1 MGRRSCNLESARRGR
16 NEPTRA
22 APAGIGTRARA
33 DNEPVELPVAV
44 SPPRPTT
51 DTLVMLPTPD
61 PSGTSPFS
69 TDGAMTLDF
78 RYYFDTAC
86 DGMIVFD
93 ASRRVRLANAAF
105 AELIGEPVDA
115 LVGRHF
121 EELTEQSD
129 RPGHSSPVQEL
140 ATFGSVVTM
149 HRVRAAN
156 GEPIDVEISS
166 TLLDDGGTFSV
177 VRDTRRRSEFTPPR
191 TSGGWVAP
199 RVSGPRLR
207 MPESGESREFRLLF
221 DAMPLPAWVYDAD
234 TLRFVAVNRAAMEH
248 YGYSEE
254 EFLANTILFV
264 RPGEDVQRVLDY
276 SHDSPGFDRIGVFR
290 HRRKDGSLIDV
301 ETISYGFELDGRR
314 VRIVVINDVTDQL
327 RVREQKDQLQAQMLL
342 GQKMDAVG
350 RLAGGV
356 AHDFNN
362 LLSVI
367 LGAAETLGKAL
378 ASYDP
383 LQEEVTDIRDAVGR
397 GAALTRQLLIFGRK
411 EVRTPGLLDVNEV
424 VAGVE
429 RLLMRVLGSSL
440 RIELQRDVEYA
451 PVVADAGQ
459 LEQVLVN
466 LSINARDA
474 MLRGGTLT
482 IRTGEA
488 TLDPA
493 AAAALDVIPGAYVTI
508 DVEDTGVGMDEAT
521 RVRAFEPFFTTKG
534 PAQGAGLGLAMVYGI
549 VRQSGGAISLHSA
562 PGAGTHVRI
571 HLPRGDASTA
581 TTSPPSA
588 PEQESRGVV
597 LLVEDEPRVRAQA
610 RRLLQRSGYRVIEAA
625 DGAEGN
631 RLFAERQDEIDVV
644 VTDVVMPIVGG
655 VDMVAMMRAAQP
667 DLPVVFVSGYTAEEQ
682 GLPLDARTAFLT
694 KPYAIE
700 SLCDAIA
707 SVVPS

>member
-1 MGRRSCNLESARRGR
+1 MTHF
-16 NEPTRA
+16 PA
-22 APAGIGTRARA
+22 APDSGP
-33 DNEPVELPVAV
+33 PV
-44 SPPRPTT
+44 T
-51 DTLVMLPTPD
+51 D
-61 PSGTSPFS
+61 S
-69 TDGAMTLDF
+69 AMTLDF

-105 AELIGEPVDA
+105 AELVGEPVEA

-129 RPGHSSPVQEL
+129 RPAHPSPVQEL
-140 ATFGSVVTM
+140 ATFGSVVSM

-156 GEPIDVEISS
+156 GDPIDVEISS
-166 TLLDDGGTFSV
+166 TLLEDGGTFSV
-177 VRDTRRRSEFTPPR
+177 VRDTRRRSEFSAPR

-199 RVSGPRLR
+199 RTSGPRMRVTEPFAEARDFR
-207 MPESGESREFRLLF
+207 MLF
-221 DAMPLPAWVYDAD
+221 DATPLPAWVYDAE
-234 TLRFVAVNRAAMEH
+234 TLRFVAVNRAATEH

-264 RPGEDVQRVLDY
+264 RPSEDVQRVLDY
-276 SHDSPGFDRIGVFR
+276 SHDTPGHDRIGVFR
-290 HRRKDGSLIDV
+290 HRRKDGGLIDV

-327 RVREQKDQLQAQMLL
+327 RIRDQQEQLQAQMLL
-342 GQKMDAVG
+342 AQKMDAVG

-429 RLLMRVLGSSL
+429 RLLMRVLGSSVRIDL
-440 RIELQRDVEYA
+440 RRDVEYA

-466 LSINARDA
+466 LAINARDA

-482 IRTGEA
+482 IRTGET
-488 TLDPA
+488 TLDLGA
-493 AAAALDVIPGAYVTI
+493 ATVLDVIPGPYVTI

-521 RVRAFEPFFTTKG
+521 RNRAFEPFFTTKG

-549 VRQSGGAISLHSA
+549 VRQSGGAIALRSA

-571 HLPRGDASTA
+571 HLPRGETGAA
-581 TTSPPSA
+581 AA
-588 PEQESRGVV
+588 PIALPHQESRGLV

-610 RRLLQRSGYRVIEAA
+610 RRLLQRSGYEVIEAS
-625 DGAEGN
+625 DGAEG
-631 RLFAERQDEIDVV
+631 RRVFAERQGDVSVV
-644 VTDVVMPIVGG
+644 VTDVVMPMIGG
-655 VDMVAMMRAAQP
+655 VDMVATLRVMQP
-667 DLPVVFVSGYTAEEQ
+667 ELPVVFVSGYTAEEQ
-682 GLPLDARTAFLT
+682 DLPLDVRTAFLT
-694 KPYAIE
+694 KPYTIE
-700 SLCDAIA
+700 ALCDAIA
-707 SVVPS
+707 AVVPS

>member
-1 MGRRSCNLESARRGR
+1 MKPAAASA
-16 NEPTRA
+16 
-22 APAGIGTRARA
+22 
-33 DNEPVELPVAV
+33 AV
-44 SPPRPTT
+44 SLRRTAT
-51 DTLVMLPTPD
+51 DTLLMIPPSD
-61 PSGTSPFS
+61 SSGTPPFS
-69 TDGAMTLDF
+69 TDPAMTLDF

-93 ASRRVRLANAAF
+93 ASRRVRLANQAF
-105 AELIGEPVDA
+105 AELVGEPVDA

-129 RPGHSSPVQEL
+129 RPAHSSPVQEL

-149 HRVRAAN
+149 YRVRAAN

-177 VRDTRRRSEFTPPR
+177 VRDTRRRSEFTAPR

-199 RVSGPRLR
+199 RVSGPRVR
-207 MPESGESREFRLLF
+207 MAEGESREFRLLF
-221 DAMPLPAWVYDAD
+221 DAMPLPAWVYDAE
-234 TLRFVAVNRAAMEH
+234 TLRFVAVNRAATEH

-264 RPGEDVQRVLDY
+264 RPGDDVQRVLDY

-301 ETISYGFELDGRR
+301 ETISYGFELDGRH

-327 RVREQKDQLQAQMLL
+327 RVREQKEQLQAQMLL
-342 GQKMDAVG
+342 AQKMDAVG

-397 GAALTRQLLIFGRK
+397 GAALTRQLLVFGRK

-429 RLLMRVLGSSL
+429 RLLMRVLGSSV
-440 RIELQRDVEYA
+440 RIELRRDVEYA

-482 IRTGEA
+482 IRTGE
-488 TLDPA
+488 TNLDPA
-493 AAAALDVIPGAYVTI
+493 AAAVLDVIPGPYVTI
-508 DVEDTGVGMDEAT
+508 DVEDTGAGMDEAT
-521 RVRAFEPFFTTKG
+521 RIRAFEPFFTTKG
-534 PAQGAGLGLAMVYGI
+534 PTQGAGLGLAMVYGI

-571 HLPRGDASTA
+571 HLPRGDASA
-581 TTSPPSA
+581 VAAPLAA
-588 PEQESRGVV
+588 PEQERRGRV

-610 RRLLQRSGYRVIEAA
+610 RRLLQRSGYEVIEAS
-625 DGAEGN
+625 DGAEGK
-631 RLFAERQDEIDVV
+631 RLFAEREGDIDVV
-644 VTDVVMPIVGG
+644 VTDVVMPMIGG
-655 VDMVAMMRAAQP
+655 LDMVATLRAARP
-667 DLPVVFVSGYTAEEQ
+667 GLPVVFVSGYTAEEQ
-682 GLPLDARTAFLT
+682 DLPLDARTAFLT
-694 KPYAIE
+694 KPYTIDA
-700 SLCDAIA
+700 LCDAIA
-707 SVVPS
+707 AVVPS

>member
-1 MGRRSCNLESARRGR
+1 
-16 NEPTRA
+16 
-22 APAGIGTRARA
+22 
-33 DNEPVELPVAV
+33 
-44 SPPRPTT
+44 
-51 DTLVMLPTPD
+51 MLPTPD
-61 PSGTSPFS
+61 SSGTSAFS
-69 TDGAMTLDF
+69 TDAAMTLDF

-86 DGMIVFD
+86 DGMIVFA

-105 AELIGEPVDA
+105 AELVGEPVDA

-129 RPGHSSPVQEL
+129 RPAHSSPVQEL

-177 VRDTRRRSEFTPPR
+177 VRDTRRRSELTPPR
-191 TSGGWVAP
+191 TSGGWIAP
-199 RVSGPRLR
+199 RASGPRMR
-207 MPESGESREFRLLF
+207 IGESSGESREFRLLF
-221 DAMPLPAWVYDAD
+221 DATPLPAWVYDAE
-234 TLRFVAVNRAAMEH
+234 TLRFVAVNRAATEH

-264 RPGEDVQRVLDY
+264 RPGDDVQRVLDY
-276 SHDSPGFDRIGVFR
+276 AHANQGFDRIGVFR

-301 ETISYGFELDGRR
+301 ETISYGFDLDGRR

-327 RVREQKDQLQAQMLL
+327 RVREQKEQLQAQILL

-367 LGAAETLGKAL
+367 LGAAETLGKSL

-411 EVRTPGLLDVNEV
+411 EVRTPGLLDLNEV
-424 VAGVE
+424 VTGVE
-429 RLLMRVLGSSL
+429 RLLMRVLGSSV
-440 RIELQRDVEYA
+440 RIELHRDVEYA

-459 LEQVLVN
+459 LEQALVN

-482 IRTGEA
+482 IRTGET
-488 TLDPA
+488 TLDLA
-493 AAAALDVIPGAYVTI
+493 AATALDVIPGIYVTI
-508 DVEDTGVGMDEAT
+508 DVEDTGAGMDEAT
-521 RVRAFEPFFTTKG
+521 RIRAFEPFFTTKG

-549 VRQSGGAISLHSA
+549 VRQSGGAISLQSA

-571 HLPRGDASTA
+571 HLPRGDASAAA
-581 TTSPPSA
+581 TPRAA
-588 PEQESRGVV
+588 PERESRGVV

-610 RRLLQRSGYRVIEAA
+610 RRLLQRSGYQVIEAS
-625 DGAEGN
+625 DGAEGK
-631 RLFAERQDEIDVV
+631 RLFAERQGDIDVV
-644 VTDVVMPIVGG
+644 VTDVVMPIVSG
-655 VDMVAMMRAAQP
+655 VDMVATMRAARP
-667 DLPVVFVSGYTAEEQ
+667 GLPVVFVSGYTAEEQ
-682 GLPLDARTAFLT
+682 GLPLDERTAFLT
-694 KPYAIE
+694 KPYTIE

-707 SVVPS
+707 AVVPS

>member
-1 MGRRSCNLESARRGR
+1 MSPS
-16 NEPTRA
+16 RA
-22 APAGIGTRARA
+22 A
-33 DNEPVELPVAV
+33 
-44 SPPRPTT
+44 T
-51 DTLVMLPTPD
+51 DTVLMLPIPD
-61 PSGTSPFS
+61 SSGTTPFS
-69 TDGAMTLDF
+69 TDAAMTLDF

-93 ASRRVRLANAAF
+93 ASRRVRLANLAF
-105 AELIGEPVDA
+105 AELVGEPVDA

-129 RPGHSSPVQEL
+129 RPAHSSPVQEL

-177 VRDTRRRSEFTPPR
+177 VRDIRRRSEFTPPR

-207 MPESGESREFRLLF
+207 PTEAVGEARDFRLLF
-221 DAMPLPAWVYDAD
+221 DATPLPAWVYDAE
-234 TLRFVAVNRAAMEH
+234 TLRYVAVNRAATEH

-264 RPGEDVQRVLDY
+264 RPGDDVQRVLDY
-276 SHDSPGFDRIGVFR
+276 SHDSPGYDRIGVFQ

-327 RVREQKDQLQAQMLL
+327 RVREQKEQLQGQMLL
-342 GQKMDAVG
+342 AQKMDAVG

-411 EVRTPGLLDVNEV
+411 EVRTPGLLDVNDV

-429 RLLMRVLGSSL
+429 RLLMRVLGSSV
-440 RIELQRDVEYA
+440 RIELRRDVDYA

-466 LSINARDA
+466 LAINARDA

-482 IRTGEA
+482 IRTGET
-488 TLDPA
+488 TLNPA
-493 AAAALDVIPGAYVTI
+493 GAAVLDVVPGAYVTI
-508 DVEDTGVGMDEAT
+508 DVEDTGTGMEEAT
-521 RVRAFEPFFTTKG
+521 RTRAFEPFFTTKG
-534 PAQGAGLGLAMVYGI
+534 PAHGAGLGLAMVYGI
-549 VRQSGGAISLHSA
+549 VRQSGGAISLQSA

-571 HLPRGDASTA
+571 HLPRGEASAVAASTLAA
-581 TTSPPSA
+581 TA
-588 PEQESRGVV
+588 QESRGVV

-610 RRLLQRSGYRVIEAA
+610 RRLLQRAGYEVIEAS
-625 DGAEGN
+625 DGAEGR
-631 RLFAERQDEIDVV
+631 RLFAERQGDIDVV
-644 VTDVVMPIVGG
+644 VTDVVMPIIGG
-655 VDMVAMMRAAQP
+655 VDMVATLRAERP
-667 DLPVVFVSGYTAEEQ
+667 GLPVVFVSGYTAEEQ
-682 GLPLDARTAFLT
+682 DLPRDDRTAFLT
-694 KPYAIE
+694 KPYTIE

-707 SVVPS
+707 AVVPS

>member
-1 MGRRSCNLESARRGR
+1 M
-16 NEPTRA
+16 
-22 APAGIGTRARA
+22 
-33 DNEPVELPVAV
+33 LPIPDSSG
-44 SPPRPTT
+44 SPPFPT
-51 DTLVMLPTPD
+51 D
-61 PSGTSPFS
+61 P
-69 TDGAMTLDF
+69 AMTLDF

-93 ASRRVRLANAAF
+93 ASRRARLVNPAF
-105 AELIGEPVDA
+105 AELAGEPIEA

-129 RPGHSSPVQEL
+129 RPAHSSPVQEL

-177 VRDTRRRSEFTPPR
+177 VRDMRRRSEFPPPR

-199 RVSGPRLR
+199 RVSGPRMR
-207 MPESGESREFRLLF
+207 MAEEPGERRDFRLLF
-221 DAMPLPAWVYDAD
+221 DATPLPAWVYDAE
-234 TLRFVAVNRAAMEH
+234 TLRFVAVNRAATEH

-301 ETISYGFELDGRR
+301 ETISNGFELDGRAA
-314 VRIVVINDVTDQL
+314 RIVVINDVTDQL
-327 RVREQKDQLQAQMLL
+327 RVREQKDQLQAQLL
-342 GQKMDAVG
+342 LAQKMDAVG

-397 GAALTRQLLIFGRK
+397 GAALTRQLLVFGRK

-429 RLLMRVLGSSL
+429 RLLMRVLGSSV
-440 RIELQRDVEYA
+440 RIELQRDVDYA

-482 IRTGEA
+482 VRTGQT
-488 TLDPA
+488 TLDA
-493 AAAALDVIPGAYVTI
+493 AGAAVLDVLPGPYVTI
-508 DVEDTGVGMDEAT
+508 DVEDTGAGMDEAT
-521 RVRAFEPFFTTKG
+521 RIRAFEPFFTTKG
-534 PAQGAGLGLAMVYGI
+534 PTQGAGLGLAMVYGI
-549 VRQSGGAISLHSA
+549 VRQSGGAISLHST
-562 PGAGTHVRI
+562 PGAGTNVRI
-571 HLPRGDASTA
+571 HLPRGDASAAA
-581 TTSPPSA
+581 TPLPSA
-588 PEQESRGVV
+588 NVEIRGVV

-610 RRLLQRSGYRVIEAA
+610 RRLLQRSGYEVVEAS
-625 DGAEGN
+625 DGTEGK
-631 RLFAERQDEIDVV
+631 RLFAERQGEVDVV
-644 VTDVVMPIVGG
+644 VTDVVMPLIGG
-655 VDMVAMMRAAQP
+655 VDMVAALRATQP

-682 GLPLDARTAFLT
+682 GLPLDERTAFLT
-694 KPYAIE
+694 KPYTIDA
-700 SLCDAIA
+700 LCDAIA
-707 SVVPS
+707 AVVPS

>member
-1 MGRRSCNLESARRGR
+1 
-16 NEPTRA
+16 
-22 APAGIGTRARA
+22 
-33 DNEPVELPVAV
+33 
-44 SPPRPTT
+44 
-51 DTLVMLPTPD
+51 MLPTPD
-61 PSGTSPFS
+61 SSGTSPFS
-69 TDGAMTLDF
+69 TDAAMTLDF

-105 AELIGEPVDA
+105 AELVGEPVDA

-129 RPGHSSPVQEL
+129 RPAHSSPVQEL

-177 VRDTRRRSEFTPPR
+177 VRDTRRRSELTPPR
-191 TSGGWVAP
+191 TSGGWIAP
-199 RVSGPRLR
+199 RASGPRMR
-207 MPESGESREFRLLF
+207 IGESSGESREFRLLF
-221 DAMPLPAWVYDAD
+221 DATPLPAWVYDAE
-234 TLRFVAVNRAAMEH
+234 TLRFVAVNRAATEH

-254 EFLANTILFV
+254 DFLANTILFV
-264 RPGEDVQRVLDY
+264 RPGDDVQRVLDY
-276 SHDSPGFDRIGVFR
+276 AHANQGFDRIGVFR

-301 ETISYGFELDGRR
+301 ETISYGFDLDGRR

-327 RVREQKDQLQAQMLL
+327 RVREQKEQLQAQILL

-367 LGAAETLGKAL
+367 LGAAETLGKSL

-411 EVRTPGLLDVNEV
+411 EVRTPGLLDLNEV
-424 VAGVE
+424 VTGVE
-429 RLLMRVLGSSL
+429 RLLMRVLGSSV
-440 RIELQRDVEYA
+440 RIELHRGVEYA

-459 LEQVLVN
+459 LEQALVN

-482 IRTGEA
+482 IRTGET
-488 TLDPA
+488 TLDLA
-493 AAAALDVIPGAYVTI
+493 DATVLDVIPGTYVTI
-508 DVEDTGVGMDEAT
+508 DVEDTGAGMDEAT
-521 RVRAFEPFFTTKG
+521 RIRAFEPFFTTKG

-562 PGAGTHVRI
+562 PGTGTHVRI
-571 HLPRGDASTA
+571 HLPRGDASVAA
-581 TTSPPSA
+581 TPRAVS
-588 PEQESRGVV
+588 EQESRGVV

-610 RRLLQRSGYRVIEAA
+610 RRLLQRSGYQVIEAS
-625 DGAEGN
+625 DGAEGK
-631 RLFAERQDEIDVV
+631 RLFAERRGDVDVV
-644 VTDVVMPIVGG
+644 VTDVVMPIVSG
-655 VDMVAMMRAAQP
+655 VDMVATMRAARP
-667 DLPVVFVSGYTAEEQ
+667 GLPVVFVSGYTAEEQ
-682 GLPLDARTAFLT
+682 GLPLDERTAFLT
-694 KPYAIE
+694 KPYTIE

-707 SVVPS
+707 AVVPS

>member
-1 MGRRSCNLESARRGR
+1 M
-16 NEPTRA
+16 P
-22 APAGIGTRARA
+22 PAGA
-33 DNEPVELPVAV
+33 
-44 SPPRPTT
+44 PPT
-51 DTLVMLPTPD
+51 D
-61 PSGTSPFS
+61 S
-69 TDGAMTLDF
+69 AMTLDF

-105 AELIGEPVDA
+105 AELVGEPVDA

-129 RPGHSSPVQEL
+129 RPAHPSPVQEL

-177 VRDTRRRSEFTPPR
+177 VRDTRRRSEFSPAR
-191 TSGGWVAP
+191 TSGGWAAP
-199 RVSGPRLR
+199 RASGPRMRITEPLA
-207 MPESGESREFRLLF
+207 ETREFRLLF
-221 DAMPLPAWVYDAD
+221 DATPLPAWVYD
-234 TLRFVAVNRAAMEH
+234 TESLRYVAVNRAATEH

-254 EFLANTILFV
+254 EFLANSILFV
-264 RPGEDVQRVLDY
+264 RPGDDVQRVLDY

-314 VRIVVINDVTDQL
+314 VRMVVINDVTDQL
-327 RVREQKDQLQAQMLL
+327 RVREQKEQLQAQMLL
-342 GQKMDAVG
+342 AQKMDAVG

-362 LLSVI
+362 LLSVV

-383 LQEEVTDIRDAVGR
+383 LQEEVSDIRDAVGR
-397 GAALTRQLLIFGRK
+397 GAALTRQLLVFGRK

-424 VAGVE
+424 VTGVE
-429 RLLMRVLGSSL
+429 RLLTRVLGSSVHVEL
-440 RIELQRDVEYA
+440 RRDVEYA

-466 LSINARDA
+466 LAINARDA

-482 IRTGEA
+482 IRTGET
-488 TLDPA
+488 TLDAGA
-493 AAAALDVIPGAYVTI
+493 AVVIDVLPGRYVTI
-508 DVEDTGVGMDEAT
+508 DVEDTGSGMDEAT
-521 RVRAFEPFFTTKG
+521 RIRAFEPFFTTKG
-534 PAQGAGLGLAMVYGI
+534 PTQGAGLGLAMVYGI
-549 VRQSGGAISLHSA
+549 VRQSGGAISLRSA

-571 HLPRGDASTA
+571 HLPRGEASVA
-581 TTSPPSA
+581 PPLPPA
-588 PEQESRGVV
+588 PEQESRGLV

-610 RRLLQRSGYRVIEAA
+610 RRLLQRSGYEVIEASDGA
-625 DGAEGN
+625 DGK
-631 RLFAERQDEIDVV
+631 RLFADRQGDIDVV
-644 VTDVVMPIVGG
+644 VTDVVMPMSGG
-655 VDMVAMMRAAQP
+655 VEMVATMRAVRPA
-667 DLPVVFVSGYTAEEQ
+667 LPVVFVSGYTAEEQ
-682 GLPLDARTAFLT
+682 DLPLDERTAFLT
-694 KPYAIE
+694 KPYSIE
-700 SLCDAIA
+700 ALCDAITT
-707 SVVPS
+707 VVPS

>member
-1 MGRRSCNLESARRGR
+1 MTTIPAPGSGLP
-16 NEPTRA
+16 PTDR
-22 APAGIGTRARA
+22 
-33 DNEPVELPVAV
+33 
-44 SPPRPTT
+44 
-51 DTLVMLPTPD
+51 
-61 PSGTSPFS
+61 
-69 TDGAMTLDF
+69 AMTLDF

-105 AELIGEPVDA
+105 AELVGDRVEA

-129 RPGHSSPVQEL
+129 RPAHPSPVQEL

-149 HRVRAAN
+149 HRVRPAD
-156 GEPIDVEISS
+156 GDPIDVEISS

-177 VRDTRRRSEFTPPR
+177 VRDMRRRSEVGAPR
-191 TSGGWVAP
+191 TSGGWAAP
-199 RVSGPRLR
+199 RISGPRMR
-207 MPESGESREFRLLF
+207 VTEQPFAEARDFRLLF
-221 DAMPLPAWVYDAD
+221 DVTPMPAWVYDAE
-234 TLRFVAVNRAAMEH
+234 TLRFVAVNRAAIEH

-264 RPGEDVQRVLDY
+264 RPSEDQQRVLDY
-276 SHDSPGFDRIGVFR
+276 SHDAPGTDRIGAFP
-290 HRRKDGSLIDV
+290 HRRKDGELIDV
-301 ETISYGFELDGRR
+301 ETISCGFELDGRR

-327 RVREQKDQLQAQMLL
+327 RVRDQQEQLQAQMLL
-342 GQKMDAVG
+342 AQKMDAVG

-362 LLSVI
+362 LLSVM
-367 LGAAETLGKAL
+367 LGAAETLGNAL

-383 LQEEVTDIRDAVGR
+383 LQEEVTDIRDAVSR

-411 EVRTPGLLDVNEV
+411 EVRTPGLLDVNDV

-429 RLLMRVLGSSL
+429 RLLMRVLGSSV
-440 RIELQRDVEYA
+440 RIELRRDVEHA

-459 LEQVLVN
+459 IEQVLVN

-482 IRTGEA
+482 IRTGEE
-488 TLDPA
+488 TLDLNA
-493 AAAALDVIPGAYVTI
+493 ATVLDVIPGPYVTI

-521 RVRAFEPFFTTKG
+521 RNRAFEPFFTTKG

-549 VRQSGGAISLHSA
+549 VRQSGGAISLRSA

-571 HLPRGDASTA
+571 HLPRGESDPGA
-581 TTSPPSA
+581 A
-588 PEQESRGVV
+588 PVIANAGAGRGVV
-597 LLVEDEPRVRAQA
+597 LLVEDEPRVRSQA
-610 RRLLQRSGYRVIEAA
+610 RRLLQRSGYEVLEAS
-625 DGAEGN
+625 DGAEGK
-631 RLFAERQDEIDVV
+631 RIFADRQGGIDVV
-644 VTDVVMPIVGG
+644 VTDVVMPMVGG
-655 VDMVAMMRAAQP
+655 VEMVATLRAVQP

-682 GLPLDARTAFLT
+682 DLPLDDRTAFLT
-694 KPYAIE
+694 KPYTID
-700 SLCDAIA
+700 SLCDAIIA
-707 SVVPS
+707 VVPS

>member
-1 MGRRSCNLESARRGR
+1 
-16 NEPTRA
+16 
-22 APAGIGTRARA
+22 
-33 DNEPVELPVAV
+33 
-44 SPPRPTT
+44 
-51 DTLVMLPTPD
+51 MLPIPD
-61 PSGTSPFS
+61 SSGRPPIS
-69 TDGAMTLDF
+69 TDPAMTLDF

-93 ASRRVRLANAAF
+93 ASRRARLINPAF
-105 AELIGEPVDA
+105 AELVGEPVDA

-129 RPGHSSPVQEL
+129 RPAHSSPVQEL

-177 VRDTRRRSEFTPPR
+177 VRDMRRRSEFPPPR
-191 TSGGWVAP
+191 SSGGWAAP
-199 RVSGPRLR
+199 RVSGPRMR
-207 MPESGESREFRLLF
+207 TAEESGESRDFRLLF
-221 DAMPLPAWVYDAD
+221 DATPLPAWVYDAD
-234 TLRFVAVNRAAMEH
+234 TLRFVAVNRTATEH

-264 RPGEDVQRVLDY
+264 RPSEDVPRVLDY
-276 SHDSPGFDRIGVFR
+276 SHDRRGFDRIGVFR

-301 ETISYGFELDGRR
+301 ETISYGFELDGRA

-327 RVREQKDQLQAQMLL
+327 RVREQKEQLQAQMLL
-342 GQKMDAVG
+342 AQKMDAVG

-397 GAALTRQLLIFGRK
+397 GAALTRQLLVFGRK

-429 RLLMRVLGSSL
+429 RLLMRVLGSSV
-440 RIELQRDVEYA
+440 RIELRRDVAYA

-482 IRTGEA
+482 IRTGET
-488 TLDPA
+488 TLDVTDA
-493 AAAALDVIPGAYVTI
+493 AVLDVLPGPYVTI
-508 DVEDTGVGMDEAT
+508 DVEDTGTGMDEAT
-521 RVRAFEPFFTTKG
+521 RIRAFEPFFTTKG
-534 PAQGAGLGLAMVYGI
+534 PTQGAGLGLAMVYGI

-562 PGAGTHVRI
+562 PAAGTHVRI
-571 HLPRGDASTA
+571 HLPRGDASA
-581 TTSPPSA
+581 VAAPSGA
-588 PEQESRGVV
+588 PEQASRGVV

-610 RRLLQRSGYRVIEAA
+610 RRLLQRCGYEVIEAS
-625 DGAEGN
+625 DGAEGK
-631 RLFAERQDEIDVV
+631 RLFAERQSDVDVV
-644 VTDVVMPIVGG
+644 VTDVVMPLLGG
-655 VDMVAMMRAAQP
+655 VDMVAALRAART

-694 KPYAIE
+694 KPYTIDA
-700 SLCDAIA
+700 LCDAIM